1 MTTKNLNENLLVGA
15 EYIAAQQVIMDGL
28 YPPPFME
35 NLGDAASG
43 EFDRIFDEAMIF
55 IYGDYRDC

>member
-15 EYIAAQQVIMDGL
+15 EFLAAQQVIMDGL

-35 NLGDAASG
+35 HMGEAAKD
-43 EFDRIFDEAMIF
+43 EFDRTFDEAMTYL
-55 IYGDYRDC
+55 YGDLYA